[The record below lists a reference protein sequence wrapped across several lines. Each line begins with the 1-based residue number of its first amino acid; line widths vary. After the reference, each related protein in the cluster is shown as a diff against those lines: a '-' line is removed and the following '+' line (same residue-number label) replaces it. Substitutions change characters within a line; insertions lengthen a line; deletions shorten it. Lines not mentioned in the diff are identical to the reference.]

1 MSSQAEQR
9 QAGMG
14 GFVEQLCSIT
24 TTGVVVTTRQELD
37 VSSEVSITV
46 QTSALGM
53 VREWQVQ
60 AWVVECRSLREDHD
74 GRYQVTLLFSAL
86 PHGLKQLLICHEHE
100 ASGKPYPVVNGGEI
114 FGLN

>member
-9 QAGMG
+9 QMG
-14 GFVEQLCSIT
+14 TSGIVEQLCSIT
-24 TTGVVVTTRQELD
+24 TTGVVVTTHQELD

-46 QTSALGM
+46 QTSSLGM

-60 AWVVECRSLREDHD
+60 AWVVECRSMQDDED
-74 GRYQVTLLFSAL
+74 GRYQVTLLFSTL

-100 ASGKPYPVVNGGEI
+100 ASGKPYPQVKGGEI